1 MDRTDLVDRIR
12 ELRKEI
18 TDLLKFKEVVKEI
31 DFLLRK
37 IKHEN
42 EITTDTIKRLIENQ
56 MRYY

>member
-1 MDRTDLVDRIR
+1 MDRADLVDRIR

-18 TDLLKFKEVVKEI
+18 TELLKFKEVVKEI

>member
-1 MDRTDLVDRIR
+1 MDRADLVDRIR

-18 TDLLKFKEVVKEI
+18 TELLKYKEVVKEI

-37 IKHEN
+37 TKCEN
-42 EITTDTIKRLIENQ
+42 EITTDTIKRLIANQ

>member
-1 MDRTDLVDRIR
+1 MDRADLVDRIR

-18 TDLLKFKEVVKEI
+18 TELLKYKEVIKEI

-37 IKHEN
+37 TKYEN
-42 EITTDTIKRLIENQ
+42 EITTDSIKRLIENQ

>member
-1 MDRTDLVDRIR
+1 MDRADLVDRIR

-18 TDLLKFKEVVKEI
+18 TELLKYKEVVKEI

-37 IKHEN
+37 TKHEN

>member
-1 MDRTDLVDRIR
+1 MDRADLVDRIR

-18 TDLLKFKEVVKEI
+18 TELLKFKEAVKEI

-37 IKHEN
+37 TKHEN

>member
-1 MDRTDLVDRIR
+1 MDRADLVDRIR

-18 TDLLKFKEVVKEI
+18 TELLKYKEVIKEI

-37 IKHEN
+37 TKYEN

>member
-1 MDRTDLVDRIR
+1 MDRADLVDRIR
-12 ELRKEI
+12 ELQKEI
-18 TDLLKFKEVVKEI
+18 TELLKYKEVVKEI

-37 IKHEN
+37 TKYEN

>member
-1 MDRTDLVDRIR
+1 MDRADLVDRIR

-18 TDLLKFKEVVKEI
+18 TELLKYKEAVKEI

-37 IKHEN
+37 TKYEN

>member
-1 MDRTDLVDRIR
+1 MDRADLVDRIR

-18 TDLLKFKEVVKEI
+18 TELLKFKEAIKEI

-37 IKHEN
+37 TKHEN